1 MVPLW
6 GSQAGASFTN
16 GGTVLATISD
26 DQEVRE
32 SLETEIVARVLHE
45 LAKPV
50 IIVSEPLIGSG
61 GPLGVLSLAFVGQPE
76 PSEPDLRF
84 LSTLA
89 GLTAQ
94 ALERAQVF
102 EHEREA
108 LRDAEAGRERL
119 SLLSEVTRLLSSSL
133 EPTTVIRRTMSLVE
147 GRLADSCTVQ
157 VPGETG
163 LVRLDVRE
171 PGPPSPHRVGTDQS
185 GGDVLPFDSDAPAA
199 VAFRTGRTQLA
210 PLHDTEDGTEPPGVS
225 TALSVPLTANGEVI
239 GVMTF
244 VDGPERIF
252 EADDVSL
259 ATEVASRA
267 GVALSNATRF
277 QREHV
282 VADVLQRAVL
292 PDSLPEV
299 ESLLFD
305 AEYRAGVAGT
315 YAGGDWYDVFEL
327 GEDLVFF
334 SVGDVMGK
342 GAPAAALM
350 GQVRSAIRA
359 YAVSGL
365 SPTEVLSSLDRLFD
379 TLIEDRVVTAV
390 VGTIVPSTGQVV
402 LSNAGHPPPL
412 VVRGDGSAT
421 FCPMERTLLIA
432 AGLSG
437 SPRPRDELVLDHG
450 DSLIM
455 YSDGLIERRGEVITH
470 GMERLATTATV
481 VARAGWPERPAATF
495 ASMLSV
501 EERTDDV
508 VVLCINYTG
517 LPQGRI
523 TPAPVGTSR
532 DGMSTLHLEPVVE
545 STPVARHWVAAHLRD
560 LPSEVTGYA
569 TLLTSELVTNAVLH
583 AATPICITLHTLPDR
598 IRVDVADG
606 NPSFPSIKE
615 YGQDAATGRG
625 LTLFNTLASNWGV
638 QAVEGGKIVW
648 FELPVDFPVPPSSIS
663 DGSFRFDL
671 TGITRAEVH
680 GDADETED
688 VTIRLLGMPVALLQK
703 SSEEYE
709 ALFREL
715 RLMKERSDNAPE
727 APRLPER
734 LGVLVSQI
742 GTRFNGLGPGMD
754 DMWQT
759 AVDNKV
765 AYFDWTLELPQS
777 AVAAVDYY
785 DAMLDEADE
794 FGLAQRLLT
803 LPASPTSVA
812 VRRWFLSELT
822 GQLHGKA
829 PVAWVES
836 RFHTELQV
844 MPAR

>member
-1 MVPLW
+1 M
-6 GSQAGASFTN
+6 
-16 GGTVLATISD
+16 
-26 DQEVRE
+26 
-32 SLETEIVARVLHE
+32 
-45 LAKPV
+45 
-50 IIVSEPLIGSG
+50 
-61 GPLGVLSLAFVGQPE
+61 
-76 PSEPDLRF
+76 
-84 LSTLA
+84 
-89 GLTAQ
+89 
-94 ALERAQVF
+94 
-102 EHEREA
+102 
-108 LRDAEAGRERL
+108 
-119 SLLSEVTRLLSSSL
+119 
-133 EPTTVIRRTMSLVE
+133 
-147 GRLADSCTVQ
+147 
-157 VPGETG
+157 
-163 LVRLDVRE
+163 
-171 PGPPSPHRVGTDQS
+171 
-185 GGDVLPFDSDAPAA
+185 
-199 VAFRTGRTQLA
+199 
-210 PLHDTEDGTEPPGVS
+210 
-225 TALSVPLTANGEVI
+225 PLTANGEVI

-244 VDGPERIF
+244 VDGPGRLF

-299 ESLLFD
+299 EGLLLD

-327 GEDLVFF
+327 GDDSVFF

-390 VGTIVPSTGQVV
+390 VGTITPSTGRVV

-412 VVRGDGSAT
+412 VVRADGSAT
-421 FCPMERTLLIA
+421 FCPMQRTLLIA

-437 SPRPRDELVLDHG
+437 APRPRDEVVLDRG

-470 GMERLATTATV
+470 GMERLANTATV
-481 VARAGWPERPAATF
+481 VARAGWPDHPAVTF

-508 VVLCINYTG
+508 VVLCLNYTG
-517 LPQGRI
+517 ISEERI
-523 TPAPVGTSR
+523 SAPPVGTTR

-560 LPSEVTGYA
+560 LPAEVTGCA
-569 TLLTSELVTNAVLH
+569 ALLTSELVTNAVLH
-583 AATPICITLHTLPDR
+583 AATPMCVTLHILPDR

-606 NPSFPSIKE
+606 NPAFPSIKE
-615 YGQDAATGRG
+615 YGKDAATGRG

-638 QAVEGGKIVW
+638 QAVDGGKIVW
-648 FELPVDFPVPPSSIS
+648 FELPVDFPVAPASVS

-671 TGITRAEVH
+671 TGITRPEPPRRRRRLAGRVGPAARDPGGPAAEVER
-680 GDADETED
+680 GVRGAVPRAPADEGAGGQLARRARTCPS
-688 VTIRLLGMPVALLQK
+688 VSPCWCPRSAPASTGSARAWTTCGRRRSTTT
-703 SSEEYE
+703 SSSSTG
-709 ALFREL
+709 
-715 RLMKERSDNAPE
+715 RSSCRSRPWWPCE
-727 APRLPER
+727 
-734 LGVLVSQI
+734 
-742 GTRFNGLGPGMD
+742 F
-754 DMWQT
+754 
-759 AVDNKV
+759 
-765 AYFDWTLELPQS
+765 
-777 AVAAVDYY
+777 Y

-829 PVAWVES
+829 PVAWVDS
-836 RFHTELQV
+836 RFHAELQAV
-844 MPAR
+844 PAR